1 MADVGF
7 ALPPYSEER
16 LPVPLDERLATGL
29 ADIDRIYDRAT
40 ELARHGQPGLLSA
53 WLYASLGWM
62 DCPVEDQLTVP
73 SPDGGLGASYTI
85 EGLLSTPEELPAE
98 PLAKDQALLDVIEAE
113 LAQGRGVGVYFAQV
127 NRRDWMG
134 RVQKLL
140 KARGIYSEILR
151 QSTCKP
157 EDRESWYR
165 GFVRRCRHQGQEP
178 VLLANGN
185 LIKEGLDLIE
195 LPTLIETGIEYRLN
209 DLRQR
214 DRRSWRLTQDRAVKV
229 IFLYYENTWQE
240 TALQLV
246 AAKLKAAHL
255 VEGNLAEG
263 LAAMELDDGN
273 LMDAL
278 MQVVAKGRANKT
290 VWQGLPVAEVT
301 APVIF
306 PRPQREVTLPLE
318 EPETDLAFTEV
329 MVDEGAIQYA
339 FL

>member
-1 MADVGF
+1 MTGTLYSGKASSIFYLLYRLFPHFRQLYGYNEVQRFIEHHGLQETITRVKADDGYHSTYGYHRENVRMREIPGVSPGMVTMLLGNTAFLKLADVGF
-7 ALPPYSEER
+7 ALPPYREER

-40 ELARHGQPGLLSA
+40 ELAQHGQPGLLSA

-73 SPDGGLGASYTI
+73 APDGGRGASYTI
-85 EGLLSTPEELPAE
+85 EGLLSAPDELPAD
-98 PLAKDQALLDVIEAE
+98 PLAKDQALLEVIEAE

-185 LIKEGLDLIE
+185 LIV
-195 LPTLIETGIEYRLN
+195 
-209 DLRQR
+209 
-214 DRRSWRLTQDRAVKV
+214 RR
-229 IFLYYENTWQE
+229 
-240 TALQLV
+240 
-246 AAKLKAAHL
+246 
-255 VEGNLAEG
+255 
-263 LAAMELDDGN
+263 
-273 LMDAL
+273 
-278 MQVVAKGRANKT
+278 
-290 VWQGLPVAEVT
+290 VT
-301 APVIF
+301 A
-306 PRPQREVTLPLE
+306 
-318 EPETDLAFTEV
+318 
-329 MVDEGAIQYA
+329 
-339 FL
+339 